1 MGNMLKR
8 FCRCC
13 SDIFALMI
21 GWIPVFFQIIYG
33 LIKMSRLPKP
43 RVTFFGGARFVL
55 TDDYAQVAKELAAT
69 LAKKGVSIITG
80 GGSGIMEAA
89 NCGVDFSSKKNHAQT
104 MGIMVSDINSVGVNK
119 CSQVQISLKYFFA
132 RKWLLTRY
140 SMGFVVF
147 PGGFGTLDELMEVLT
162 LIKTNKLARVPII
175 LFGSEYWQPMIDWLQ
190 THPKSCGAITAAEIK
205 LMLVLDDAE
214 KVVDKITNYCIKNEV

>member
-1 MGNMLKR
+1 MFKR
-8 FCRCC
+8 FRRCC

-33 LIKMSRLPKP
+33 LLKMSRLPKP
-43 RVTFFGGARFVL
+43 RVTFFGGARFKQD
-55 TDDYAQVAKELAAT
+55 DDYAQIAKNLAAT
-69 LAKKGVSIITG
+69 LAGRGVSVITG
-80 GGSGIMEAA
+80 GGPGIMEAA

-104 MGIMVSDINSVGVNK
+104 MGIMISDLNGETVNK
-119 CSQVQISLKYFFA
+119 CSQLQISLKYFFA

-162 LIKTNKLARVPII
+162 LIKSNKLASVPIV

-190 THPKSCGAITAAEIK
+190 TAPQACGAVTAAEIK
-205 LMLVLDDAE
+205 LMLVTDDIE
-214 KVVDKITNYCIKNEV
+214 KVVAEICDYCTKN